1 METGT
6 DMDTDNPNNNDTNN
20 RMDLELGIDTSDIQT
35 DAQIAKLLDTNDNIC
50 QLQMDTLSLTRR
62 WSTKTY
68 TNNKLNTN

>member
-62 WSTKTY
+62 WY
-68 TNNKLNTN
+68 